1 MTCYFS
7 NNFQRAFGTFP
18 LKQQALTDALNC
30 AIDNGYRAID
40 TAQMYQNESETGRCI
55 HASGI
60 ARDEFLITTKV
71 QPSNF
76 EEKLFLPSVEK
87 SLKNLQVDSV
97 DVLLLHWPPGSGD
110 IKPSLKLLNAAAD
123 EGLATHI
130 GISNYTSQMMRDAL
144 HLTNHPLVTNQVEF
158 HPLLNQDIL
167 LNTARDTGIPLS
179 SYCSVARGEVF
190 NHPLFSEIAKTYEK
204 SAGQIVLRWIVQ
216 QGVSVNTMSTNP
228 VNIQANYNI
237 MDFELSDTD
246 MAAISA
252 LTQQNYRIVDKTLV
266 PWAPEWD

>member
-40 TAQMYQNESETGRCI
+40 TAQMYQNESETGQCI
-55 HASGI
+55 KASGI
-60 ARDEFLITTKV
+60 ARDDFLITTKV

-76 EEKLFLPSVEK
+76 DENLFLPSVEL
-87 SLKNLQVDSV
+87 SLKSLQVDSV

-123 EGLATHI
+123 EGFARHI
-130 GISNYTSQMMRDAL
+130 GISNYNSKMMRDAL
-144 HLTNHPLVTNQVEF
+144 HIAAEE
-158 HPLLNQDIL
+158 
-167 LNTARDTGIPLS
+167 TGIPLS
-179 SYCSVARGEVF
+179 SYCSVARGAVF
-190 NHPLFSEIAKTYEK
+190 KQPLFDELAATYNKT
-204 SAGQIVLRWIVQ
+204 AGQIVLKWIVQ

-228 VNIQANYNI
+228 VNIKNNYNI
-237 MDFELSDTD
+237 MDFELSAED
-246 MAAISA
+246 MTRISA
-252 LTQQNYRIVDKTLV
+252 LTLQNYRIVDKTLV
-266 PWAPEWD
+266 PWAPDWD

>member
-7 NNFQRAFGTFP
+7 SNFQRAFGTFP

-30 AIDNGYRAID
+30 AIDCGYRAID

-55 HASGI
+55 AASGL

-76 EEKLFLPSVEK
+76 DDKLFLPSVES
-87 SLKNLQVDSV
+87 SLKNLQVDSI

-110 IKPSLKLLNAAAD
+110 IKPSLTLLNAAAD
-123 EGLATHI
+123 EGFAKHI
-130 GISNYTSQMMRDAL
+130 GVSNYTSKMMRDAL
-144 HLTNHPLVTNQVEF
+144 HITNHPLVTNQVEF
-158 HPLLNQDIL
+158 HPLLNQDAL
-167 LNTARDTGIPLS
+167 LSTAEETGIPLS
-179 SYCSVARGEVF
+179 SYCSVARGAVF
-190 NHPLFSEIAKTYEK
+190 KEPLFDELAAAYKKT
-204 SAGQIVLRWIVQ
+204 AGQIVLKWIVQ

-228 VNIQANYNI
+228 VNIKNNYNI
-237 MDFELSDTD
+237 MDFELSNED
-246 MAAISA
+246 MTRISA

-266 PWAPEWD
+266 PWAPDWD